1 MEEKLVKGQWSKE
14 RAWQWYNE
22 QPWIRGYNGYPSN
35 CVNRIAMWQEYEH
48 EEVFKQIEY
57 EFREELGW
65 KSNESSFD
73 YSVLYLDR
81 HHGFHHRDV
90 F

>member
-57 EFREELGW
+57 EFNLAKETGFKPCAPLFS
-65 KSNESSFD
+65 SNAGIISTI
-73 YSVLYLDR
+73 LL
-81 HHGFHHRDV
+81 
-90 F
+90 